1 MKHFLYFS
9 TVKIRGELGMEEQK
23 TAVVPADD
31 EIEIDLTELFQ
42 LLLQKIWVILLCMI
56 LAGGIVLGGTLLLIT
71 PKYEASSMIY
81 ILTKTTSVTS
91 LADIQMGE
99 QLTVD
104 FETLAESRPVIEAV
118 IDDLN
123 LDYTYE
129 EMTDMISTE
138 NPTDTRILRLIVE
151 NEDAELAKDI
161 SNSLAEATAERVA
174 YVMKSDEPTIVENA
188 VTADSPSSPNVLRNT
203 AVGALAGA
211 VLAMAVI
218 VIRYLMN
225 DTIQTEDD
233 IRKYLNLHTLAAIPM
248 EKRR

>member
-1 MKHFLYFS
+1 
-9 TVKIRGELGMEEQK
+9 MEEQK

-104 FETLAESRPVIEAV
+104 FETLAESRPVIKAV

>member
-1 MKHFLYFS
+1 
-9 TVKIRGELGMEEQK
+9 MEEQK

-188 VTADSPSSPNVLRNT
+188 VTADSPSSPNVLKNT

>member
-1 MKHFLYFS
+1 
-9 TVKIRGELGMEEQK
+9 MEEQK

-42 LLLQKIWVILLCMI
+42 LLLQKIWIILLCMI
-56 LAGGIVLGGTLLLIT
+56 LAGGIVLGGTLFLIT

-211 VLAMAVI
+211 ALAMAVI

-225 DTIQTEDD
+225 DTIQTEED
-233 IRKYLNLHTLAAIPM
+233 IRKYLNLHTLAAVPL

>member
-1 MKHFLYFS
+1 
-9 TVKIRGELGMEEQK
+9 MEEQK

-118 IDDLN
+118 IDDLD

-129 EMTDMISTE
+129 EMTAMISTE

-151 NEDAELAKDI
+151 NEYAELARDI

-188 VTADSPSSPNVLRNT
+188 VTADSPSSPNVLKNT

>member
-1 MKHFLYFS
+1 
-9 TVKIRGELGMEEQK
+9 MEEQK

-174 YVMKSDEPTIVENA
+174 YVMKSDEPTIVGNA

>member
-1 MKHFLYFS
+1 
-9 TVKIRGELGMEEQK
+9 MEEQK

>member
-1 MKHFLYFS
+1 
-9 TVKIRGELGMEEQK
+9 MEEQK

-188 VTADSPSSPNVLRNT
+188 VTADSPSSPNVLKNT
-203 AVGALAGA
+203 AMGALAGA

>member
-1 MKHFLYFS
+1 
-9 TVKIRGELGMEEQK
+9 MEEQK

-42 LLLQKIWVILLCMI
+42 LLLQKIWIILLCMI
-56 LAGGIVLGGTLLLIT
+56 LAGGIVLGGTLFLIT

-118 IDDLN
+118 IDDLD

-129 EMTDMISTE
+129 EMTAMISTE

-151 NEDAELAKDI
+151 NEDAELARDI

-188 VTADSPSSPNVLRNT
+188 VTADSPSSPNVLKNT
-203 AVGALAGA
+203 AMGALAGA

>member
-1 MKHFLYFS
+1 
-9 TVKIRGELGMEEQK
+9 MEEQK

-118 IDDLN
+118 IDDLD

-129 EMTDMISTE
+129 EMTAMISTE

-151 NEDAELAKDI
+151 NEDAELARDI

-188 VTADSPSSPNVLRNT
+188 VTADSPSSPNVLKNT
-203 AVGALAGA
+203 AMGALAGA

>member
-1 MKHFLYFS
+1 
-9 TVKIRGELGMEEQK
+9 MEEQK

-42 LLLQKIWVILLCMI
+42 LLLQKIWIILLCMI
-56 LAGGIVLGGTLLLIT
+56 LAGGIVLGGTLFLIT

-211 VLAMAVI
+211 ALAMAVF

-225 DTIQTEDD
+225 DTIQTEED